1 MDKEE
6 RAHATVH
13 APSRILRSIPE
24 ATGRVS
30 PGAFPGPSPGPFP
43 GPSPGALTLCFGS
56 SGLFPC
62 LCGHL
67 LKARMCFPPPLLNV
81 FSLLGRP
88 ERLSPSPRLLLSV
101 LEAPGREDSEAHVTP
116 RGGGRTQL
124 RLQVPLTAVVSRR
137 NVRNVH
143 SWICVCAQQ
152 VSGWR
157 RRNRKS
163 VSDPRRPNEAQVPGN
178 PLKRVKSHKPL

>member
-67 LKARMCFPPPLLNV
+67 LKARMCSPPPLLNV

-88 ERLSPSPRLLLSV
+88 ERLSPSPRLLPSV
-101 LEAPGREDSEAHVTP
+101 LEAPGREDSEAH
-116 RGGGRTQL
+116 GRRANAAAAAGSLDGCSQQEECEECPQLDLCLRSTGL
-124 RLQVPLTAVVSRR
+124 RLEEAEQKEC
-137 NVRNVH
+137 VRP
-143 SWICVCAQQ
+143 SPTER
-152 VSGWR
+152 SPSP
-157 RRNRKS
+157 RKS
-163 VSDPRRPNEAQVPGN
+163 SKTGQ
-178 PLKRVKSHKPL
+178 KP